1 MDKINGQ
8 RVLILLP
15 VNEEDL
21 RPTHPKW
28 RGWFALN
35 LCLGTVDRIQRL
47 AGLVATAPEID
58 EFSFT
63 TVVGGFAP
71 EYAPS
76 PGYIPS
82 SPRILVA
89 NDTHGDNA
97 LRVRSYFPDRSFI
110 ETAPIELADLHSRVR
125 LTAESLAAENLD
137 FRQYPAPVFVDYW
150 TDEARTRA
158 IAQYPT
164 IEKFWIV
171 RQAEQAAM
179 LAQAD

>member
-1 MDKINGQ
+1 MDQINGQ
-8 RVLILLP
+8 RVLMLLP

-35 LCLGTVDRIQRL
+35 LCLGTVDRIMRL

-76 PGYIPS
+76 PGYALSP
-82 SPRILVA
+82 PRILVA
-89 NDTHGDNA
+89 NDAHGDNA

-110 ETAPIELADLHSRVR
+110 ETAPIELADLYSRVR
-125 LTAESLAAENLD
+125 LTAESLVAESLN
-137 FRQYPAPVFVDYW
+137 FRDYPAPVFVDYW
-150 TDEARTRA
+150 TDEARARA
-158 IAQYPT
+158 IAQHPS
-164 IEKFWIV
+164 IEKFWLV
-171 RQAEQAAM
+171 RNAEKAEM
-179 LAQAD
+179 LAQAE